1 MYIDAAQHLRD
12 RLSHATLTEPAG
24 LCCIVDGSMVDGLDW
39 SLSGNATESALDAM
53 QCRNAAMP
61 MWRRETTTTTTTKHE
76 FRVRGGCWNPR
87 SHHCCLPPDGDGGA
101 VTRAV

>member
-39 SLSGNATESALDAM
+39 SLSGNATESALDTM
-53 QCRNAAMP
+53 QCRNADVAERDHNYNYNHP
-61 MWRRETTTTTTTKHE
+61 RIQSE
-76 FRVRGGCWNPR
+76 RGLLEPKEP
-87 SHHCCLPPDGDGGA
+87 SLLLA
-101 VTRAV
+101 T